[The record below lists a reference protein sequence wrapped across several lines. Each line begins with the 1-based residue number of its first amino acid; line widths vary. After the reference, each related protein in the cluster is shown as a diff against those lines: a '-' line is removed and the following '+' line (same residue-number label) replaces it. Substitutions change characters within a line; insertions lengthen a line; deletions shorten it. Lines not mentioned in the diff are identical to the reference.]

1 MIHVCAR
8 SCHAQRSHCHCRRCD
23 KKVTY
28 HMIVTLQRHRYTFVR
43 VCHSP
48 RVVWTAVVIDEKSVL
63 QVLHIAS
70 LAHLELQPGSAELQ
84 RMVSDVRE
92 ILRFTRQ

>member
-1 MIHVCAR
+1 M
-8 SCHAQRSHCHCRRCD
+8 
-23 KKVTY
+23 
-28 HMIVTLQRHRYTFVR
+28 FVR

-48 RVVWTAVVIDEKSVL
+48 RVVWTVVVIDERSVL

-70 LAHLELQPGSAELQ
+70 LAHLELEPGSAELQ

-92 ILRFTRQ
+92 ILRFTRQLSTVVCMCMRGRGSVCQHHHAVQLTIRV